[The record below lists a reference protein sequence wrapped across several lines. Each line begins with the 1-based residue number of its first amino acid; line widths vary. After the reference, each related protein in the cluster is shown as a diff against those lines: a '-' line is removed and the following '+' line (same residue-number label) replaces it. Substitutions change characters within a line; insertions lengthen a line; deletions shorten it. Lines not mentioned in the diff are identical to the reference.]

1 MKKFVAFVLVVLLS
15 LPILFT
21 GKASAG
27 LVAPTDF
34 QAYGYGKDM
43 KLQWKYSGAVDK
55 NLKIEVFE
63 YDYTSLKWKSLDTT
77 PYQPD
82 IVIPDVSYGRHIYK
96 VRAELN
102 GQYSDFS
109 NTDTGFILKAPGGK
123 PIVSL
128 NKFTPPSFKG
138 EMAVTIKWP
147 AVKDA
152 FTTHIG
158 VYRKKPNGSY
168 KLLEMVDK
176 SKTSYKDAD
185 VQPNTKYIY
194 TIVNMR
200 KDGKKMPDFSVAAV
214 QSGSTLTYPAPVK
227 NFTAKGNGS
236 KVILKWDRQKYCD
249 GIKVYKQISTLK
261 WTLVRD
267 LSNAVVQFTLLNQ
280 SPGKYT
286 YQVVAYNASGNAP
299 NSVAKTAFVL
309 KTIHISSVKAVAPDE
324 AHIYFTS
331 LDPNATGIDTFYSK
345 DGKTF
350 NSIGIIT
357 LKSDTKYVR
366 VKGLKPD
373 TKVYFKIAATRGEN
387 ESAQSNAVSVTTPKE
402 STAPK
407 APSDLKAALTEEK
420 NVLLTW
426 KDNAD
431 NETGFKVYRKESSE
445 TNFKMIADLPTD
457 ISETKYVDKT
467 VSPGKTYTYRVV
479 AYNSV
484 GSANSNDITITTPSN
499 AVQQT
504 VIKLQP
510 DNEMML
516 VNGVQ
521 QEIDPGRGTKP
532 VIIPKWG
539 RTVVPI
545 RAIVEALG
553 GTISWDGTER
563 KVTINF
569 NGTTIE
575 LWIGKPQARV
585 NGEMKWIDPNNHD
598 VKPII
603 VNGRTMLPL
612 RFVAE
617 NLGCKVDWNGTT
629 KTITLTYP
637 AS

>member
-27 LVAPTDF
+27 LVAPTNF
-34 QAYGYGKDM
+34 QAYGYGKSM
-43 KLQWKYSGAVDK
+43 KLEWKYSGAMDK

-63 YDYTSLKWKSLDTT
+63 YDYTSLKWKSLGAV

-82 IVIPDVSYGRHIYK
+82 IVIPDVSYGRHVYK
-96 VRAELN
+96 VRAKLN

-152 FTTHIG
+152 FTTHVG
-158 VYRKKPNGSY
+158 VYRKKVNGNY
-168 KLLEMVDK
+168 ELLEMVDK

-194 TIVNMR
+194 AIINMR
-200 KDGKKMPDFSVAAV
+200 KGGKNTPDFSVSAV
-214 QSGSTLTYPAPVK
+214 QSGSTLTYPAPVE
-227 NFTAKGNGS
+227 NFVAKGIGS
-236 KVILKWDRQKYCD
+236 KVILTWKMQKYCD
-249 GIKVYKQISTLK
+249 GIKVYKQVSTFK
-261 WTLVRD
+261 WTLVKD
-267 LSNAVVQFTLLNQ
+267 LHNTVVKLTILNQ
-280 SPGKYT
+280 NPGKYT
-286 YQVVAYNASGNAP
+286 YQVVAYNAGGNAP
-299 NSVAKTAFVL
+299 NSEAKTAYVL
-309 KTIHISSVKAVAPDE
+309 KTIHISSIKAVAPDKV
-324 AHIYFTS
+324 HIYFTS
-331 LDPNATGIDTFYSK
+331 LDTNATKIRTFYSK
-345 DGKTF
+345 DGQTF
-350 NSIGIIT
+350 ESIGDIPIN
-357 LKSDTKYVR
+357 SDATYVW
-366 VKGLKPD
+366 VSGLKPQ
-373 TKVYFKIAATRGEN
+373 TKEYFKLAAVRGESV
-387 ESAQSNAVSVTTPKE
+387 SAQSNAVSVTTPKE

-407 APSDLKAALTEEK
+407 APLDLKATLTEEK

-445 TNFKMIADLPTD
+445 TNFEMLADLPTD
-457 ISETKYVDKT
+457 ISETKYIDKT

-484 GSANSNDITITTPSN
+484 GSANSNDASITTPSN

-510 DNEMML
+510 DSEMML
-516 VNGVQ
+516 VNGVSK
-521 QEIDPGRGTKP
+521 EIDPGRGTKP

-553 GTISWDGTER
+553 GTIEWDGVAR
-563 KVTINF
+563 KVTIHF

-575 LWIGKPQARV
+575 LWIDNPKARV
-585 NGEMKWIDPNNHD
+585 NGTAKWIDENNHD

-603 VNGRTMLPL
+603 VNSRTMLPL

-629 KTITLTYP
+629 RTITLTYP

>member
-27 LVAPTDF
+27 LVAPTNF
-34 QAYGYGKDM
+34 QAYGYGKGM
-43 KLQWKYSGAVDK
+43 KLEWKYSGAMDK
-55 NLKIEVFE
+55 NLEIEVFE
-63 YDYTSLKWKSLDTT
+63 YDYTSLKWKNLGAV

-82 IVIPDVSYGRHIYK
+82 IVIPNVSYGRHVYK
-96 VRAELN
+96 VRAKLN

-152 FTTHIG
+152 FTTHVG
-158 VYRKKPNGSY
+158 VYRKKVNGNY
-168 KLLEMVDK
+168 ELLEMVDK

-194 TIVNMR
+194 AIINMR
-200 KDGKKMPDFSVAAV
+200 KGGKNTPDFSVSAV
-214 QSGSTLTYPAPVK
+214 QSGSTLTYPAPVE
-227 NFTAKGNGS
+227 NFVAKGIGS
-236 KVILKWDRQKYCD
+236 KVILTWKMQKYCD
-249 GIKVYKQISTLK
+249 GIKVYKQVSTFK
-261 WTLVRD
+261 WTLVKD
-267 LSNAVVQFTLLNQ
+267 LHNTVVKLTILNQ

-299 NSVAKTAFVL
+299 NSEAKTVYVL
-309 KTIHISSVKAVAPDE
+309 KTIHISSIKAVAPDE
-324 AHIYFTS
+324 VHIYFTS
-331 LDPNATGIDTFYSK
+331 LDPNATKIRTFYSK
-345 DGKTF
+345 DGQTF
-350 NSIGIIT
+350 NSIGDII
-357 LKSDTKYVR
+357 LKYNIKYVR
-366 VKGLKPD
+366 VTGLKPQ
-373 TKVYFKIAATRGEN
+373 TKEYFKLAAVRGESV
-387 ESAQSNAVSVTTPKE
+387 SAQSNAVSVTTPKE

-407 APSDLKAALTEEK
+407 APSDLKATLTNEK

-431 NETGFKVYRKESSE
+431 NEAGFKVYRKESSE
-445 TNFKMIADLPTD
+445 TNFEMLADLPTD
-457 ISETKYVDKT
+457 ISETKYIDKT

-484 GSANSNDITITTPSN
+484 GSANSNDASITTPSN

-510 DNEMML
+510 DNEVML

-553 GTISWDGTER
+553 GTIEWDGVAR
-563 KVTINF
+563 KVTIHF
-569 NGTTIE
+569 NGNTVE
-575 LWIGKPQARV
+575 LWIDNPKARV
-585 NGEMKWIDPNNHD
+585 NGTAKWIDENNHD

-603 VNGRTMLPL
+603 VNSRTMLPL

-617 NLGCKVDWNGTT
+617 NLGCKVEWNGTT
-629 KTITLTYP
+629 RTITLTYP

>member
-1 MKKFVAFVLVVLLS
+1 MKKFIAFVLVVLLS

-21 GKASAG
+21 GNASAG
-27 LVAPTDF
+27 LVAPTNF
-34 QAYGYGKDM
+34 QAYGYGKGM
-43 KLQWKYSGAVDK
+43 KLEWKYSGAMDK
-55 NLKIEVFE
+55 NLEIEVFE
-63 YDYTSLKWKSLDTT
+63 YDYTSLKWKSLGAV

-82 IVIPDVSYGRHIYK
+82 IVIPDVTYGRHVYK
-96 VRAELN
+96 VRAKLN

-152 FTTHIG
+152 FTTHVG
-158 VYRKKPNGSY
+158 VYRKKVNGNY
-168 KLLEMVDK
+168 ELLEMVDK
-176 SKTSYKDAD
+176 SKTSYKDTD

-194 TIVNMR
+194 AIVNMR
-200 KDGKKMPDFSVAAV
+200 KDGKNTPDFSVSAV
-214 QSGSTLTYPAPVK
+214 QSGSTLTYPAPVE
-227 NFTAKGNGS
+227 NFAAKGIGS
-236 KVILKWDRQKYCD
+236 KVILTWKMQKYCD
-249 GIKVYKQISTLK
+249 GIKVYKQVSTFK
-261 WTLVRD
+261 WTLVKD
-267 LSNAVVQFTLLNQ
+267 LHNTVVKLTILNQ
-280 SPGKYT
+280 NPGKYT

-299 NSVAKTAFVL
+299 NSEAKTVYVL
-309 KTIHISSVKAVAPDE
+309 KTIHISSIKAVAPDKVN
-324 AHIYFTS
+324 IYFNS
-331 LDPNATGIDTFYSK
+331 FDPNATKIRTFYSK
-345 DGKTF
+345 DGQTF
-350 NSIGIIT
+350 ESIGDVAI
-357 LKSDTKYVR
+357 KSDAKYIWVQ
-366 VKGLKPD
+366 GLKPD
-373 TKVYFKIAATRGEN
+373 TKVYFKIAAVRGESV
-387 ESAQSNAVSVTTPKE
+387 SAQSNAVSVTTPKE

-407 APSDLKAALTEEK
+407 APSDLKATLTKEK

-445 TNFKMIADLPTD
+445 TNFEMLADLPTD
-457 ISETKYVDKT
+457 TSETKYIDKT

-484 GSANSNDITITTPSN
+484 GSANSNDASITTPSN

-510 DNEMML
+510 DNEVML

-553 GTISWDGTER
+553 GTIEWDGVAR
-563 KVTINF
+563 KVTIHF
-569 NGTTIE
+569 SGTTIE
-575 LWIGKPQARV
+575 LWIDNPKARV
-585 NGEMKWIDPNNHD
+585 NGTAKWIDENNHD

-603 VNGRTMLPL
+603 VNSRTMLPL

-617 NLGCKVDWNGTT
+617 NLGCKVEWNGTT
-629 KTITLTYP
+629 RTITLTYP